1 MAAWSPWIAIIVFT
15 ATLYTSFTGVKSSIN
30 GDQISSLPG
39 QPANVTFRQYSGYV
53 EVRSQRALF
62 YYFVEAETQPDSK
75 PLVLWLN
82 GARDNLDFLKR
93 WFHKFQKYRGREF
106 FITGESYAGHYV
118 PQLAQLIKKSKA
130 KINLKGIA

>member
-82 GARDNLDFLKR
+82 GGPGCSSVGYGAFMENGPFRP
-93 WFHKFQKYRGREF
+93 RGR
-106 FITGESYAGHYV
+106 V
-118 PQLAQLIKKSKA
+118 LIKNPQSWNKGFFRGIYLNRSK
-130 KINLKGIA
+130 